1 MLIKAVLQ
9 KWKYIFTIDDAIEM
23 TPVYTTEHATE
34 TLYMIVDVFC
44 DIDINFGIPVSLDG
58 FDFDIFIPDI

>member
-1 MLIKAVLQ
+1 
-9 KWKYIFTIDDAIEM
+9 M